1 MKLFASV
8 VGFLLFLC
16 GNAQNQGFIPP
27 EDYFVI
33 EGDTVI
39 NSSIELKEVILF
51 QPLRFSNYDEAKRYV
66 ILRER
71 THKVYPYAK
80 MAADRLNVLSERL
93 NKIKSKINKMKMSKS
108 TSMICALIT
117 TFIWGTAFIAQDTGM
132 DNIGPLTFNFSRF
145 FVGFITILPIAL
157 FFERKKILVEISS
170 NSKVF
175 YKYLLFMG
183 ISLFLGTYL
192 QQASLQYTNI
202 ANAAFFTVFYVPIVP
217 ILLFFI
223 YSKKVHWSIWPAIGL
238 CILGVYLLS
247 DFSNSEIML
256 GDGLVILCSV
266 FWALHIIFAGKFME
280 EFDIPMFY
288 AALQALFVAT
298 LSLIF
303 SFIFEEINI
312 SKILMESSSILYAG
326 ALSGGIAFTLQMY
339 AQKNIEEAPAAIIY
353 SLEGVFAA
361 VAGWIILNQFLS
373 TNNMIGCLLI
383 LIAVI
388 SSQISPSSK
397 N

>member
-1 MKLFASV
+1 MTK
-8 VGFLLFLC
+8 
-16 GNAQNQGFIPP
+16 
-27 EDYFVI
+27 Y
-33 EGDTVI
+33 
-39 NSSIELKEVILF
+39 
-51 QPLRFSNYDEAKRYV
+51 
-66 ILRER
+66 
-71 THKVYPYAK
+71 
-80 MAADRLNVLSERL
+80 LS
-93 NKIKSKINKMKMSKS
+93 MV
-108 TSMICALIT
+108 CALVT

-132 DNIGPLTFNFSRF
+132 DNIGPLTFNAARF
-145 FVGFITILPIAL
+145 IVGFFTILPLAL
-157 FFERKKILVEISS
+157 LFERKKIKLEIL
-170 NSKVF
+170 SKSKLF
-175 YKYLLFMG
+175 IKYLVFMG
-183 ISLFLGTYL
+183 VSLFLGTFL
-192 QQASLQYTNI
+192 QQTALQYTNI

-280 EFDIPMFY
+280 EFNIPMFY

-303 SFIFEEINI
+303 SYIFEEINI

-361 VAGWIILNQFLS
+361 IAGWIILNQFLS

>member
-1 MKLFASV
+1 M
-8 VGFLLFLC
+8 
-16 GNAQNQGFIPP
+16 N
-27 EDYFVI
+27 
-33 EGDTVI
+33 
-39 NSSIELKEVILF
+39 
-51 QPLRFSNYDEAKRYV
+51 
-66 ILRER
+66 
-71 THKVYPYAK
+71 
-80 MAADRLNVLSERL
+80 
-93 NKIKSKINKMKMSKS
+93 KS

-132 DNIGPLTFNFSRF
+132 DNIGPLTFNTARF
-145 FVGFITILPIAL
+145 LVGFLTILPVAL
-157 FFERKKILVEISS
+157 IFERKKIVKEI
-170 NSKVF
+170 KPRPKKF
-175 YKYLLFMG
+175 FKLLILMG
-183 ISLFLGTYL
+183 VSLFLGTYL

-303 SFIFEEINI
+303 SYIFEEINI

-361 VAGWIILNQFLS
+361 IAAWLILNQILGLS
-373 TNNMIGCLLI
+373 NIIGCFLI
-383 LIAVI
+383 LAGVLI
-388 SSQISPSSK
+388 SQLVPEIQK
-397 N
+397 KLKVN